1 MATPPSVTP
10 KAIKPET
17 KQTALN
23 PAPDLTAHLNE
34 WGEIDVKN
42 LNGEDLYF
50 VIKDADIKFGQSIY
64 PVWRGVAADGTPFD
78 ELTAMVDVPADY
90 DTTKTMTARVS
101 NRFVEPF
108 EGGWA
113 FLSYKVNDALEE
125 TPDSMRVFCYLG
137 LRDRG
142 GVTETLPV
150 VQAQQTHDRVIVTSE
165 LDTEGLHLLAPT
177 YRAMQVGD
185 SIELETRRFKADGDE
200 VMDPAYD
207 VHEVTEDTL
216 GAPLQWQVPKS
227 HFIRVQDGRVEFQY
241 TITLKGNGEQIK
253 SPVQVMAVKN
263 APSPIDLLTLPHV
276 DGFTGAP
283 LDPGKFSS
291 GITVRVPAHPDI
303 QVGDYV
309 LLYWQTPD
317 QGEPE
322 VQFARMDVSSLESH
336 ETVFHIGAA
345 LLVPGDHEVFYQFAR
360 EGRALTSDRL
370 VVEFETA
377 RNLTAPAVE
386 RASAD
391 GADKQK
397 LLADHAIL
405 GAYVTVPDI
414 PLRPD
419 EKFEVHWD
427 GYGEKGK
434 FITRDAEPGN
444 PLKFKIPPSVVA
456 ANMHQPGE
464 ESSRRFSV
472 FYHIVDKDENRSAA
486 SPAVDLRVQPLSFN
500 SLITCAQ
507 LQTNGELWRT
517 KVAPNGAMLEV
528 KGTLLW
534 PFAAPGQL
542 LTIAIRDGA
551 VLRNRVAVST
561 VEHGNAWI
569 QQRLHLAVFDGLT
582 DGTKYSVYGEISFDG
597 GDSWHRFD
605 KALEFT
611 PKKLK

>member
-1 MATPPSVTP
+1 MAPPRSVTP

-23 PAPDLTAHLNE
+23 PAPDITAHLNE
-34 WGEIDVKN
+34 WGEIDVKK
-42 LNGEDLYF
+42 LNGNDLEF
-50 VIKDADIKFGQSIY
+50 IIKDAELTFGQSIY

-90 DTTKTMTARVS
+90 DTTKTMTALVA

-113 FLSYKVNDALEE
+113 FLSYKVNDALET

-150 VQAQQTHDRVIVTSE
+150 VQAQQTHDRVIVTSG
-165 LDTEGLHLLAPT
+165 LATEGVHLLAPS
-177 YRAMQVGD
+177 YRAMQIGD
-185 SIELETRRFKADGDE
+185 SIELETRRFMADGDE
-200 VMDPAYD
+200 YMDPAYN
-207 VHEVTEDTL
+207 VHEVTKDTM
-216 GAPLQWQVPKS
+216 GAPLQWKVPKS
-227 HFIRVQDGRVEFQY
+227 HFMRVQGGRVEFQY
-241 TITLKGNGEQIK
+241 TITLGANREQIK
-253 SPVQVMAVKN
+253 SPVQVMAVST
-263 APSPIDLLTLPHV
+263 APSPIDLLAEPNV

-283 LDPGKFSS
+283 LDPGNFSS

-309 LLYWQTPD
+309 LLYWQTPNR
-317 QGEPE
+317 GEPE
-322 VQFARMDVSSLESH
+322 VQFARMDVSNLERD

-377 RNLTAPAVE
+377 RELTVPAVE

-405 GAYVTVPDI
+405 GAYVTVPDTL
-414 PLRPD
+414 LRPG

-427 GYGEKGK
+427 GYGEKG
-434 FITRDAEPGN
+434 
-444 PLKFKIPPSVVA
+444 
-456 ANMHQPGE
+456 
-464 ESSRRFSV
+464 SSL
-472 FYHIVDKDENRSAA
+472 A
-486 SPAVDLRVQPLSFN
+486 
-500 SLITCAQ
+500 
-507 LQTNGELWRT
+507 
-517 KVAPNGAMLEV
+517 AMLS
-528 KGTLLW
+528 
-534 PFAAPGQL
+534 PIIP
-542 LTIAIRDGA
+542 
-551 VLRNRVAVST
+551 
-561 VEHGNAWI
+561 
-569 QQRLHLAVFDGLT
+569 
-582 DGTKYSVYGEISFDG
+582 
-597 GDSWHRFD
+597 
-605 KALEFT
+605 
-611 PKKLK
+611 